1 MRFLSFGL
9 LAVAS
14 SIAGPVMSYAQ
25 TPALQQPGQT
35 LTLPASLMS
44 KKLSD
49 EVLQQTQGNVD
60 AIIGTTAGDTNK
72 LSTVTESIVFS
83 LPSAL
88 PQLVGKAVQASSNDT
103 ASAMGLGLCMAAS
116 NLMTAASDPT
126 TPPAEG
132 ASARNF
138 ARAIIAN
145 VASASQA
152 NAGTNALISNSFGI
166 SVNANGGTTITCKA
180 INGEVVATAAVNAA
194 AATSTAGVGAPTNT
208 GQDGPIAAGANDLVA
223 SGGGQR
229 HVSYVGGTSA
239 LEFTAARDR
248 SSTLTTTI
256 AVPGPE
262 AGAGILSMLGFGALL
277 ARKNRHVQKAIKLLR
292 PAH

>member
-14 SIAGPVMSYAQ
+14 SISGPVMSYAQ
-25 TPALQQPGQT
+25 TPVPQQLGQT
-35 LTLPASLMS
+35 LTLPASLVS
-44 KKLSD
+44 RKLSD

-60 AIIGTTAGDTNK
+60 AIIGTAAGDTNK
-72 LSTVTESIVFS
+72 LSTVTEGIVFS

-88 PQLVGKAVQASSNDT
+88 PQVVGKAVQASSNDT

-116 NLMTAASDPT
+116 GLMTAASDPA

-132 ASARNF
+132 TSARNF

-152 NAGTNALISNSFGI
+152 NAGTNTLISNSFGI
-166 SVNANGGTTITCKA
+166 STNANGSTTITCKS

-194 AATSTAGVGAPTNT
+194 AASSTAGVGAPTT
-208 GQDGPIAAGANDLVA
+208 AGQEGRFAAGAADPA
-223 SGGGQR
+223 TSGGGQR
-229 HVSYVGGTSA
+229 HVNYVGGASA
-239 LEFTAARDR
+239 LNFTANRLAGA
-248 SSTLTTTI
+248 STL
-256 AVPGPE
+256 AVPGPD
-262 AGAGILSMLGFGALL
+262 AGAGVLSLLGFSVFF
-277 ARKNRHVQKAIKLLR
+277 ARKNRHFQKAMKLLR

>member
-1 MRFLSFGL
+1 MRFLSVGL

-14 SIAGPVMSYAQ
+14 SITGPVMAYAQ
-25 TPALQQPGQT
+25 TPVPGQT
-35 LTLPASLMS
+35 LTLPASLVS

-60 AIIGTTAGDTNK
+60 AIIGTAAGDANK
-72 LSTVTESIVFS
+72 LSAVTEGIVFS

-116 NLMTAASDPT
+116 GLMTAASDPA

-138 ARAIIAN
+138 ARTIIAN

-166 SVNANGGTTITCKA
+166 SVNANGGTTITCKS

-194 AATSTAGVGAPTNT
+194 AASSTAGVGAPTNT
-208 GQDGPIAAGANDLVA
+208 GQEGRFAAGAADPVA

-229 HVSYVGGTSA
+229 HVSYIGGASA
-239 LEFTAARDR
+239 LNFTADR
-248 SSTLTTTI
+248 LAGASTL

-262 AGAGILSMLGFGALL
+262 AGAGLLSLLGFGAIF
-277 ARKNRHVQKAIKLLR
+277 ARKNRHVQKAMKLLHL
-292 PAH
+292 AH